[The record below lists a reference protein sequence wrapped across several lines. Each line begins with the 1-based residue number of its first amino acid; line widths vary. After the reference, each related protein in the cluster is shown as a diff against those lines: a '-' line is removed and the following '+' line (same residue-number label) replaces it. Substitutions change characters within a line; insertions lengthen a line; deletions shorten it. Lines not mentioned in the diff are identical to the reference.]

1 MLGLTRSRLLCLP
14 AADIMVA
21 MAATNLPSVNLSA
34 LGLTLTLFATPASAA
49 DDRYNGARHAMLE
62 EIAADAVATSDY
74 TGRAAFAPRVVASLA
89 RVPRHEFVPADLQRL
104 AYENRPLPI
113 GYGQTISQP
122 YIVALMTDLLDV
134 RDDDVVLEIGT
145 GSGYQA
151 AVLAALVKH
160 VYTVEIIPAL
170 AEQAT
175 ARLKRLRYDNVS
187 TRAGDGYYGWEEHAP
202 FAGIIVTAAAN
213 HVPPPLIKQL
223 KPGGRMII
231 PVGNPFSTQQLVV
244 VEKSQSGAIS
254 TRKVLPV
261 RFVPV
266 TGGH

>member
-1 MLGLTRSRLLCLP
+1 ML
-14 AADIMVA
+14 
-21 MAATNLPSVNLSA
+21 AATVA
-34 LGLTLTLFATPASAA
+34 LAA
-49 DDRYNGARHAMLE
+49 DDPYAIARQAMLGA
-62 EIAADAVATSDY
+62 IASDARITGDY
-74 TGRAAFAPRVVASLA
+74 TGRTAFDPRVMTALA

-134 RDDDVVLEIGT
+134 RDDDVVLEVGT

-151 AVLAALVKH
+151 AVLAVLVKH
-160 VYTVEIIPAL
+160 VYTVEIIPEL

-175 ARLKRLRYDNVS
+175 ARLRRLDYGNVT

-213 HVPPPLIKQL
+213 HVPPPLIRQL
-223 KPGGRMII
+223 KAGGRMII
-231 PVGNPFSTQQLVV
+231 PVGNPFGTQQLVV
-244 VEKSQSGAIS
+244 VEKSQSGAIT

>member
-1 MLGLTRSRLLCLP
+1 MTALDLP
-14 AADIMVA
+14 AGKFPLLFLILA
-21 MAATNLPSVNLSA
+21 
-34 LGLTLTLFATPASAA
+34 LFATTAGAA
-49 DDRYNGARHAMLE
+49 DDRYDGARRAMLE
-62 EIAADAVATSDY
+62 EIAGDAVATSDY
-74 TGRAAFAPRVVASLA
+74 TGRGAFAPRVMASLG
-89 RVPRHEFVPADLQRL
+89 RVPRHEFVPTDLQRL

-160 VYTVEIIPAL
+160 VYTVEIIPEL
-170 AEQAT
+170 AQQAT
-175 ARLKRLRYDNVS
+175 ARLKRLRYDNVT
-187 TRAGDGYYGWEEHAP
+187 TRAADGYYGWEEHAP
-202 FAGIIVTAAAN
+202 FAAIIVTAAAN

-244 VEKSQSGAIS
+244 VEKSPSGAIS

>member
-1 MLGLTRSRLLCLP
+1 
-14 AADIMVA
+14 MVA
-21 MAATNLPSVNLSA
+21 MAATDHPTLKLPLLFLA
-34 LGLTLTLFATPASAA
+34 CALFAGSANA
-49 DDRYNGARHAMLE
+49 AEDRYDGARRAMLE
-62 EIAADAVATSDY
+62 EIAADAVTTSDY
-74 TGRAAFAPRVVASLA
+74 TGRAAFAPRVMASLA
-89 RVPRHEFVPADLQRL
+89 QVPRHEFVPADLQRL

-134 RDDDVVLEIGT
+134 RKDDVVLEIGT

-151 AVLAALVKH
+151 AVLSALVKH
-160 VYTVEIIPAL
+160 VYTIEIIPAL

-175 ARLKRLRYDNVS
+175 ARLKRLGYDNVS
-187 TRAGDGYYGWEEHAP
+187 TRTGDGYYGWEEHAP
-202 FAGIIVTAAAN
+202 YAGIVVTAAAN

-244 VEKSQSGAIS
+244 VNKSASGAI
-254 TRKVLPV
+254 TTHKVLPV

-266 TGGH
+266 TGRH